1 MVPQGLGDTV
11 FGAAVELVH
20 GYNIV
25 KPGYCC
31 HKLGFIA
38 PITMDM
44 MLFFHG
50 SWDLSPKKAM
60 AISC

>member
-1 MVPQGLGDTV
+1 
-11 FGAAVELVH
+11 
-20 GYNIV
+20 
-25 KPGYCC
+25 
-31 HKLGFIA
+31 LGFIA

-44 MLFFHG
+44 MLFFHD